1 LDSRYKSKSLTSRL
15 YLKKW
20 LFGPHITEEANFN
33 EHPDEFNKTT
43 MGFDSLEVKIEEKD
57 KALLLLAS
65 LPSSFDNIVTTLFFG
80 KHTLRLDEVVAT
92 LLMNG
97 TPRGNNGFSGDDQVA
112 MVTKESSRR

>member
-1 LDSRYKSKSLTSRL
+1 M
-15 YLKKW
+15 KKR
-20 LFGPHITEEANFN
+20 LFGLRIVAEAHFN
-33 EHPDEFNKTT
+33 QHLDEFNKV
-43 MGFDSLEVKIEEKD
+43 MMELDSLEVKIEEKD